1 MFCSIS
7 GNAPES
13 PVVSKITGHVYEKSL
28 LEKYLVAEGKV
39 CPPFSFFSVPL
50 AAGSCSVPADGSRHA
65 NRTQCPVTKEEM
77 TMDDVVDVQSAPP
90 ARPLRVP
97 AERCRSAQLTA
108 DAAARQATRP
118 CARAR

>member
-39 CPPFSFFSVPL
+39 CPHSLSSP
-50 AAGSCSVPADGSRHA
+50 
-65 NRTQCPVTKEEM
+65 
-77 TMDDVVDVQSAPP
+77 
-90 ARPLRVP
+90 
-97 AERCRSAQLTA
+97 
-108 DAAARQATRP
+108 
-118 CARAR
+118 

>member
-50 AAGSCSVPADGSRHA
+50 AAGSCSVRSGRAVR
-65 NRTQCPVTKEEM
+65 PVALRQQPPQLLELR
-77 TMDDVVDVQSAPP
+77 DSLLWAAVVCGRWRWRCSA
-90 ARPLRVP
+90 R
-97 AERCRSAQLTA
+97 
-108 DAAARQATRP
+108 
-118 CARAR
+118 

>member
-39 CPPFSFFSVPL
+39 CPHSFFSVPL
-50 AAGSCSVPADGSRHA
+50 AAGSCSVP
-65 NRTQCPVTKEEM
+65 RTAHGTPTV
-77 TMDDVVDVQSAPP
+77 
-90 ARPLRVP
+90 
-97 AERCRSAQLTA
+97 RSA
-108 DAAARQATRP
+108 RSPR
-118 CARAR
+118 RR

>member
-39 CPPFSFFSVPL
+39 CPPILFLFR
-50 AAGSCSVPADGSRHA
+50 AAGRWLLLRAGGRLTARQPYAVPGHQGGDDDG
-65 NRTQCPVTKEEM
+65 
-77 TMDDVVDVQSAPP
+77 
-90 ARPLRVP
+90 
-97 AERCRSAQLTA
+97 RCR
-108 DAAARQATRP
+108 
-118 CARAR
+118 

>member
-39 CPPFSFFSVPL
+39 CPPILFLFRAAGPL
-50 AAGSCSVPADGSRHA
+50 APAPCR
-65 NRTQCPVTKEEM
+65 RTAHGTPTV
-77 TMDDVVDVQSAPP
+77 
-90 ARPLRVP
+90 
-97 AERCRSAQLTA
+97 RSA
-108 DAAARQATRP
+108 RSPR
-118 CARAR
+118 RR